1 MRPIEWLERGLRS
14 VVPSGVKSAVRSFVP
29 GRRRTGAN
37 GRSGTFGALVDRRRE
52 WLFEHLPA
60 ESAAYHYDIFTKTS
74 QKRLARRLGVPV
86 ADDHLVEVPLDEAL
100 AFVEA
105 SRLERF
111 VIKPNLSY
119 GAKGFRALERVD
131 GAFRDLR
138 TGAIASIGRIER
150 QLRREFD
157 LRARPD
163 EWVVEELLESFDGS
177 AELPDDYKVYC
188 FGGTA
193 ELIVHKRPIPG
204 TRRYHAETVSRDWEP
219 IDVGLEPVDAD
230 AAVAPVNGGRL
241 VQVAE
246 AAASQLCYPFIRIDL
261 YDSTKGVVLGEFTPG
276 PGRRDAFDAEWDER
290 LTRRWHEAAAA
301 IDRGIRSGEMSP
313 LSPE

>member
-1 MRPIEWLERGLRS
+1 MDWFGRGWRSIVPDRLKS
-14 VVPSGVKSAVRSFVP
+14 VVRSLVP
-29 GRRRTGAN
+29 GRRAARASGRR
-37 GRSGTFGALVDRRRE
+37 GRSGTFGPLVDRRRE
-52 WLFEHLPA
+52 WLFGHLPA

-74 QKRLARRLGVPV
+74 QKRLARRLGLRV
-86 ADDHLVEVPLDEAL
+86 ADDYLVGVPLDEAL
-100 AFVEA
+100 AFIER
-105 SRLERF
+105 SRFERC

-138 TGAIASIGRIER
+138 TGAIASVGRLEH

-157 LRARPD
+157 MRARPD

-193 ELIVHKRPIPG
+193 ELIAHKRPIPG
-204 TRRYHAETVSRDWEP
+204 TRRYHAATVSRDWEP
-219 IDVGLEPVDAD
+219 LDVGLEPVDD
-230 AAVAPVNGGRL
+230 AAVVAPVNGGRL
-241 VQVAE
+241 VEVAE
-246 AAASQLCYPFIRIDL
+246 EAASQLCYPFIRIDL
-261 YDSTKGVVLGEFTPG
+261 YDTTKGVVLGEFTPG
-276 PGRRDAFDAEWDER
+276 PGRRQEFDAEWDER

-301 IDRGIRSGEMSP
+301 IDRGIRSGEISP
-313 LSPE
+313 LLPE